1 MNKVALRANITMLIA
16 LLLLGGFVFFLVE
29 YAVSADDWI
38 VFSGSPHVYN
48 GGNIGTGVVTDRD
61 GYLLLDM
68 NGDRTYS
75 SSEALR
81 KSTVHWVGDHNGSV
95 EAPALSNYSAEMSG
109 YDLVSGVYVY
119 GDASGVAQL
128 TLSARAQEAALR
140 VLGNKKGT
148 IGVYNYETGEILCA
162 VSTPTFDPDNVPA
175 VTEDLEGMYLNR
187 FTQSVYIPGSIFKV
201 VTLAAA
207 LETMPEVLD
216 WEFNCTDTYE
226 IGSEKITCEYAH
238 GRQNLK
244 QAFRNSCNCA
254 FAQIAQQLGGDTLE
268 TYAEQFGVVGSIKF
282 DGITTAPGNFEA
294 ADAAELNVAWSGIGQ
309 YKDQVNACN
318 FMTFMGAIARGGR
331 GVSPYLVKNISV
343 GGSTTYRAKTQ
354 NNERIMSESTAEI
367 LREYLKF
374 NVTDKYGAENFVGMT
389 VGAKTGTGE
398 VGGGKK
404 PNAVLAGFVEDE
416 QMPLAFIFIVE
427 DGGYGVE
434 VCVPVISEVLN
445 ACKESVK

>member
-29 YAVSADDWI
+29 YAVSADDWV
-38 VFSGSPHVYN
+38 VFAGSPHVYN

-68 NGDRTYS
+68 NDGRTYS

-81 KSTVHWVGDHNGSV
+81 KSTVHWVGDHKGSV
-95 EAPALSNYSAEMSG
+95 DAPALSNYSAEMTG

-119 GDASGVAQL
+119 GEAGGVAGL
-128 TLSARAQEAALR
+128 TLSAAAQEAALKA
-140 VLGNKKGT
+140 LGNKKGT
-148 IGVYNYETGEILCA
+148 VGVYNYETGELLCA
-162 VSTPTFDPDNVPA
+162 VSTPTFDPDNVPE

-207 LETMPEVLD
+207 LETMPEIQD
-216 WEFNCTDTYE
+216 QKFSCDGTYK
-226 IGSEKITCEYAH
+226 IGNDKITCEYAH
-238 GRQNLK
+238 GDQSLK
-244 QAFRNSCNCA
+244 KAFRNSCNCA

-268 TYAEQFGVVGSIKF
+268 RYAQQFGVVGSLEF
-282 DGITTAPGNFEA
+282 DGITTASGNFEA
-294 ADAAELNVAWSGIGQ
+294 AGAAEVNVAWSGIGQ
-309 YKDQVNACN
+309 YNDQVNACN

-331 GVSPYLVKNISV
+331 GVAPYLVDSIRV
-343 GGSTTYRAKTQ
+343 GSSTTYRARTH
-354 NNERIMSESTAEI
+354 NNDRIMSESTAEL
-367 LREYLKF
+367 LREYLMF
-374 NVTDKYGAENFVGMT
+374 NVEDKYGAENFKGMT

-416 QMPLAFIFIVE
+416 QTPLAFIVIVE
-427 DGGYGVE
+427 DGGYGAD
-434 VCVPVISEVLN
+434 VCIPIISKVLTV
-445 ACKESVK
+445 CKDVMN